1 MTNILERVQA
11 LAPAALTEKTA
22 RLLSSTPEDA
32 GAWLTQGQTA
42 GLKSEAAL
50 VHHAHLQQRLTQMRV
65 EALQELSEPQTARDP
80 QLQQRLTQRLADI
93 ETTKADVAQKMA
105 DRRLSEEQKLEDGYG
120 RVNAVAEDHQKA
132 PIAQVDR
139 AIRALCSFRAVNG
152 IRRTC
157 GGQPNCVGTASW
169 PPMSR
174 ALSDEINAKLGTN
187 IDLVKVSEWEG
198 GQSLT
203 GYVPWHKGG
212 DGLSGITIASAV
224 DFGNKDVGYM
234 RFFDRNL
241 YPAPPGLIGKLAPYI
256 GRQQQAACTY
266 LSDHPLVI
274 SLAEAEWLDRWAA
287 RGTFYPSEYS
297 KDVIGNT
304 IFGRYDTARK
314 EINTERQKL
323 FQKNMAEYQQALIKW
338 ETDGKAGPKPVKPN
352 EPILCEEFRRIPIQ
366 DQTVFYSVLYRGG
379 TRAIPRERLER
390 FIQQDWKAF
399 WRKYEGDSRAVKEV
413 NYQRSFQ

>member
-1 MTNILERVQA
+1 MTNILDRVQA

-65 EALQELSEPQTARDP
+65 ETLQELSEPQTARDP
-80 QLQQRLTQRLADI
+80 HLKQRLTQRLADI
-93 ETTKADVAQKMA
+93 ETAKTDVAQKMA
-105 DRRLSEEQKLEDGYG
+105 DRRLSEEQKLEDGYR

-157 GGQPNCVGTASW
+157 GGQPNCVGTAFW

-203 GYVPWHKGG
+203 GYVPWNKGG
-212 DGLSGITIASAV
+212 GGASGITIASGV
-224 DFGNKDVGYM
+224 DFGKKDVGYM

-241 YPAPPGLIGKLAPYI
+241 YPAPPGLIDKLAPYI
-256 GRQQQAACTY
+256 GRKQQAACTY

-287 RGTFYPSEYS
+287 HATFYPSQDSNDAQRNSRFDYYER
-297 KDVIGNT
+297 I
-304 IFGRYDTARK
+304 R
-314 EINTERQKL
+314 EIINVDNKNAFNKKFTQYQED
-323 FQKNMAEYQQALIKW
+323 FQKW
-338 ETDGKAGPKPVKPN
+338 ETAGKIGKAPEKPELVLYK
-352 EPILCEEFRRIPIQ
+352 EFRQIPMR
-366 DQTVFYSVLYRGG
+366 DQTVFFSNLYRMGSYS
-379 TRAIPRERLER
+379 IPESRVKDFIKKDWDR
-390 FIQQDWKAF
+390 FWG
-399 WRKYEGDSRAVKEV
+399 KYQSVPRSVKEV
-413 NYQRSFQ
+413 NYQRTSL